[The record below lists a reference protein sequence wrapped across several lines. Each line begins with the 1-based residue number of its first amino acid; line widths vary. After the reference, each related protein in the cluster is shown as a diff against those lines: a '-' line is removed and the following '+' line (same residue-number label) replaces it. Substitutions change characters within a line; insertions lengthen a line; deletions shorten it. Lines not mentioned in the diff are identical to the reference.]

1 MSGYLFIGYL
11 RKGYSCLLGMGW
23 IDLLMT
29 HEKFTNN
36 QYSFGKLRA
45 LKQIQG
51 LRDADVWTL
60 YVEWVELI
68 SGIPSAD
75 AKDEWRKTLNKNNLD
90 RK

>member
-1 MSGYLFIGYL
+1 M
-11 RKGYSCLLGMGW
+11 GMGW

-60 YVEWVELI
+60 YM
-68 SGIPSAD
+68 D
-75 AKDEWRKTLNKNNLD
+75 
-90 RK
+90 